1 MLKKKLVQVT
11 AAAMAATMLFSVPA
25 MAKKNFFSFNVKTS
39 VNDGEAFSA
48 GNPKNDAERQAYVV
62 TQDSNIISTDAFYYA
77 VFNYPKDTARYQ
89 YAYHTKMSSR
99 TGTVEQVKSIL
110 DEIGVEVSKPRVY
123 SLTYEKLEE
132 NTDYSQTDPNGNAPH
147 QWTKEDAAYAIVF
160 KIFYG
165 NETKTGNSTGNY
177 GKTRNFNFG

>member
-1 MLKKKLVQVT
+1 MVSQKKKKGKEVIIMLKKKLVQVT

-99 TGTVEQVKSIL
+99 TGTVHPQ
-110 DEIGVEVSKPRVY
+110 
-123 SLTYEKLEE
+123 
-132 NTDYSQTDPNGNAPH
+132 
-147 QWTKEDAAYAIVF
+147 
-160 KIFYG
+160 
-165 NETKTGNSTGNY
+165 
-177 GKTRNFNFG
+177 